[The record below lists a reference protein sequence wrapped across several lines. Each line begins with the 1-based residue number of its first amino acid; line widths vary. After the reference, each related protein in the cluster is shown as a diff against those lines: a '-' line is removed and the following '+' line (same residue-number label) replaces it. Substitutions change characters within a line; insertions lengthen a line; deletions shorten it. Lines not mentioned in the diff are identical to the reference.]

1 MKRFL
6 ICCLVIIPNLI
17 FSQNF
22 YISVPGGGNWNSD
35 ATWDLDGDGLDIGT
49 DGIPGAND
57 IAVIIGDNAGGG
69 NVNITGNVFVGDI
82 YIQFDNPNVLSK
94 TSAAFVTNT
103 LTIHGQLVGFDFH
116 NTFDIANPTTTVI
129 ENDNR
134 LNIVFTGDNIVSGI
148 SSNPAIF
155 SWSHSSPLRNL
166 SFNPSS
172 SSTNIQVEDLAIFG
186 TSNCNISNGIV
197 TINSGFSIAQSSA
210 ATLTVSNGTTLV
222 VNGGINGDGTSSSLF
237 GTIINNGTIT
247 TGTAGYMNAEL
258 WTLGANSNTSINFN
272 GANQTEGWWFQS
284 NSPTTVTED
293 VTSTVTFGANAAQ
306 NIPAVNYGNLVIS
319 GNGTKTLSST
329 GTLNVTGDLTISSAS
344 TIFNSSSNPNFIDIF
359 GDLDNNGTW
368 TPTQLVIFSSP
379 FGAQTIGGN
388 NVTTF
393 GGGLRIENTVGTVS
407 LNNVNADINGELDVD
422 PGATFSPS
430 DQVVTMSGNMRID
443 GTLSAGTDPSGFVF
457 DGTTSFLGTGTRNFN
472 DVTITGTVNAPSA
485 TLNVAGDFTDNGI
498 FNANSG
504 TINFNGAQAQV
515 LNGSVATN
523 FNNVN
528 ITKSSTTNSVT
539 VSTAKNLVGIITLSA
554 NSAFNSNG
562 NLTLVSDAS
571 GDATVAAIPASAIFS
586 GDVIYQRYL
595 DVGNTRWANVGMP
608 IPTPVSNLI
617 TAGLTTGGS
626 LYTYDETVTGDVDQ
640 GWVEETGT
648 LADNNGYTL
657 YMYNGEV
664 PATINVIGALN
675 TTAMSIPVTF
685 TNTGDAAADGWNLV
699 NNPYA
704 SSIDWGSGS
713 WTKTNLVAN
722 CAVWNGS
729 TYSYFSSGLISSGQ
743 AFWVQANGASPV
755 LTATQSVKSNS
766 AQALQ
771 RVSPDNELKVVVSND
786 DETDFAKI
794 MFREDATEE
803 FDAQYDAR
811 KLNNAIHNVS
821 TLSLAGENLAI
832 NSIPEA
838 SCDRI
843 IDLKI
848 NQADGDYDLYLE
860 GLSSLTAGYNVSL
873 VDHLTGQTIA
883 FNSSTIYSFNIDKS
897 NAATYGAERFDLV
910 LTSIT
915 LDDSVE
921 PTYAVSDD
929 CYNTE
934 ASITLTDVQD
944 GIAYHIE
951 DGSGLIL
958 SNKVVA
964 SNGVASVSLSKS
976 ALISNTPY
984 QLTVIGNA
992 DNECS
997 GTLTYAKLVDYEFA
1011 SIPEITNTTDA
1022 EVCVGY
1028 EGGITLEAEGAP
1040 KFGSY
1045 RWYLDA
1051 TTPEPIAGANLSYLE
1066 IASLAEAKQSYFVS
1080 ALNEAGC
1087 EGSRV
1092 EIKVN
1097 TFSLEKPTVED
1108 AVGCLGGNVTLGAS
1122 GAPEDGYYRWYTSMD
1137 SGTPIAD
1144 ENSNSLLVE
1153 SLATNRSYYVSIV
1166 NANGCE
1172 SERVKF
1178 NIDLYTLT
1186 APIVAGASTCIGG
1199 NVSLGATGA
1208 PENGYYRWY
1217 TSIDSGTP
1225 IADENSNSLLV
1236 ESLATNRS
1244 YYVSIV
1250 NANGCESDRVSVVA
1264 QVEVLESPDLIVSGD
1279 KLLVNVGS
1287 AYQWYLNDNPIDGA
1301 TENTITVT
1309 SSGTYKVEIFEGECS
1324 AFSNSRQ
1331 LVVTGIDD
1339 VLFKLGLNI
1348 YPNPVADLLYLQY
1361 KGDDYKFELFDLKG
1375 NAILRHEDLVNNREI
1390 SYFNLSGLISGVYIL
1405 NIEADNGT
1413 VIPLRILKK

>member
-1 MKRFL
+1 MRLSLLFL
-6 ICCLVIIPNLI
+6 LLFLSFEINAAVYRAVASGDWGDAAIWDIAP
-17 FSQNF
+17 FDGGGGDG
-22 YISVPGGGNWNSD
+22 VPGTGDVAITNGFQIGLNPVYGDVTVDRITVSNTVANS
-35 ATWDLDGDGLDIGT
+35 LYY
-49 DGIPGAND
+49 ND
-57 IAVIIGDNAGGG
+57 PFFF
-69 NVNITGNVFVGDI
+69 FV
-82 YIQFDNPNVLSK
+82 PVS
-94 TSAAFVTNT
+94 
-103 LTIHGQLVGFDFH
+103 LTINLSLSSTG
-116 NTFDIANPTTTVI
+116 APTVAVI
-129 ENDNR
+129 ENNPS
-134 LNIVFTGDNIVSGI
+134 LGIIIAASGTSVI
-148 SSNPAIF
+148 N
-155 SWSHSSPLRNL
+155 SWSTNAP
-166 SFNPSS
+166 FNNITFASGG
-172 SSTNIQVEDLAIFG
+172 ST
-186 TSNCNISNGIV
+186 
-197 TINSGFSIAQSSA
+197 TINSNLAIDNSLTVNSGTNLIIGGSVSFSDFSGSASISVSNA
-210 ATLTVSNGTTLV
+210 ATLTVTGA
-222 VNGGINGDGTSSSLF
+222 INGDGTTSTLF
-237 GTIINNGTIT
+237 NQIINNGTISI
-247 TGTAGYMNAEL
+247 GTNGYANTDDL
-258 WTLGANSNTSINFN
+258 TLAPTSFLNVGNNQPN
-272 GANQTEGWWFQS
+272 GWYHADATAPS
-284 NSPTTVTED
+284 SISIDPASTVRYNR
-293 VTSTVTFGANAAQ
+293 TSTQ
-306 NIPAVNYGNLVIS
+306 NIPAFDYGNLEVSS
-319 GNGTKTLSST
+319 GGNAITKNLLST
-329 GTLNVTGDLTISSAS
+329 GTLTTSNLTIGTSTTFITSANS
-344 TIFNSSSNPNFIDIF
+344 NVIFVNGN
-359 GDLDNNGTW
+359 LQNNGVFA
-368 TPTQLVIFSSP
+368 PSQEVIFQGSV
-379 FGAQTIGGN
+379 AQTINGSST
-388 NVTTF
+388 TTF
-393 GGGLRIENTVGTVS
+393 NGGIQISNALGVS
-407 LNNVNADINGELDVD
+407 LDNIGADVNGLLDVD
-422 PGATFSPS
+422 PGASFSPS
-430 DQVVTMSGNMRID
+430 DQVITMSGNMLID
-443 GTLSAGTDPSGFVF
+443 GTLIAGTDPGGFVF

-472 DVTITGTVNAPSA
+472 DVTITGTVNAPAA

-504 TINFNGAQAQV
+504 TINFNGAQAQD

-528 ITKSSTTNSVT
+528 ITKSSTTNTVT

-554 NSAFNSNG
+554 NSAFNANG
-562 NLTLVSDAS
+562 NLTLVSDPS

-664 PATINVIGALN
+664 PATINVTGALN

-771 RVSPDNELKVVVSND
+771 RVSPDNELKVVVSNG

-958 SNKVVA
+958 SNEVVA

-984 QLTVIGNA
+984 QLTVIGTA

-1051 TTPEPIAGANLSYLE
+1051 TTSEPIAGANLSYLE

-1217 TSIDSGTP
+1217 TSIDSAIP
-1225 IADENSNSLLV
+1225 ITGANSNTLLV
-1236 ESLATNRS
+1236 ESVAANKS

-1279 KLLVNVGS
+1279 KLSVNVGS
-1287 AYQWYLNDNPIDGA
+1287 AYQWYINDNPIDGA